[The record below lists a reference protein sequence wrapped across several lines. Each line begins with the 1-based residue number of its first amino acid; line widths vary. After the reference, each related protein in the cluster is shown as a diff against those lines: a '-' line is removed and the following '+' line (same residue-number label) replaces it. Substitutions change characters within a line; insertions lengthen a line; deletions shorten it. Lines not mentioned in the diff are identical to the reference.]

1 VVTVSA
7 DAAERDL
14 LAWVRAWLDLLAA
27 GRLDDAC
34 ALLDE
39 PNAYGA
45 RWSPADLADLV
56 AGAYPAGTRFR
67 AAHPQGPLFT
77 PVATARGRDRAAVG
91 IFDDGS
97 GYWVEHDVPLNGE
110 FGDLTARFEFRRRG
124 GNEKLAAILHD
135 MHVL

>member
-7 DAAERDL
+7 DGAEQTL

-39 PNAYGA
+39 PNSYGR
-45 RWSPADLADLV
+45 RWTPADLVDIV
-56 AGAYPAGTRFR
+56 DRAYPAGTRWR
-67 AAHPQGPLFT
+67 AEHPQGPLFT
-77 PVATARGRDRAAVG
+77 PVATARGRDRASVG
-91 IFDDGS
+91 IFDGGG

-110 FGDLTARFEFRRRG
+110 FSDLTARFEFRRRG
-124 GNEKLAAILHD
+124 GNEDLAAILHD